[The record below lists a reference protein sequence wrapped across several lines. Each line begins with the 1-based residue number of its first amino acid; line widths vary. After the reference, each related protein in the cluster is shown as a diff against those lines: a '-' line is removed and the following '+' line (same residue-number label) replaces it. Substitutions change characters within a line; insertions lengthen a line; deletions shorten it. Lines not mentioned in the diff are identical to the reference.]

1 MQQMNVMYLTIYE
14 LSLSLL
20 FSLITVYLA
29 TVFMNKFVLS
39 KPVEWFIKEKHKS
52 GCLISG
58 ALILSVLFLVSG
70 SISQSTTALQS
81 LLLSHNGFSIKIFAI
96 AFAYFMVFY
105 AITFLTSF
113 VILFVIS
120 EIYRKMM
127 APIDFDIEI
136 EKKDNLGLSIFL
148 VCILFSIILF
158 IQKPL
163 NHFLGSLVFH
173 EYLDKL

>member
-14 LSLSLL
+14 LSLSLV
-20 FSLITVYLA
+20 FSLVTTYFA

-58 ALILSVLFLVSG
+58 ALILSVLYLVRG
-70 SISQSTTALQS
+70 SISESTTALQS
-81 LLLSHNGFSIKIFAI
+81 LLISHNGFSLKILGI
-96 AFAYFMVFY
+96 AFIYFLVFY
-105 AITFLTSF
+105 TMTFFISF
-113 VILFVIS
+113 VILFLIS

-136 EKKDNLGLSIFL
+136 EKKDNLGLSMFL

-158 IQKPL
+158 IEKPL
-163 NHFLGSLVFH
+163 NHFIGSLVFH